1 VHFVSDKIIDI
12 DDLQLDNTI
21 KIIPETE
28 TEPEHY
34 GADNGI
40 VKSDFYQLENRVI
53 YTFKGR
59 QFIWKPLD
67 MKYIDEFGTEDVLF
81 TVTDV
86 PLETKANY
94 ARFNRAMPD
103 VDDWFIQENRE
114 LKHQILIQGF
124 QRDPFEFLF
133 GNIDFAIGGQII
145 FDADLT
151 IIADGVEQ
159 TGLFETTGG
168 IDFVDANGERFF
180 HLPEVVAYDSKI
192 PNRAMTTG
200 KYRAY
205 NDGSGVVS
213 FQIIVANEWIS
224 NIERVY
230 PLVIDPT
237 VIVSAAYST
246 VGNGGRKI
254 VRLSNGWLVAAAF
267 SSSDSRNY
275 YYKSTDN
282 GTTWTQLC
290 WNTTSRQGVA
300 LASVGTSVVAIY
312 NNVDEVSISRAVF
325 DATTVANAAL
335 PTNTIFNAFTSGYTS
350 DYLSIVADGSGVYH
364 VAYATKTSSYP
375 NSKNIFYTKST
386 DGGSTWAAATQ
397 LTTDNASGVQN
408 DHPSI
413 AIKSD
418 GHPIISNVQQAA
430 SIDDLISVQKYNGS
444 SWSST
449 GVYFPQTAE
458 GFTSILVKKNGS
470 NIGRIFVALEW
481 SNSIRVRYSD
491 DGGSGWSSL
500 TNDGFTGTKPTI
512 SENALGEVFVFYQ
525 TGSNVVYRPI
535 ANGGTSFLSES
546 TVNAGSNP
554 SVMER
559 EVSTVIGI
567 VYMDASVVKFD
578 KLLYNA
584 TPLAPTNLVPT
595 GGTIKDRAQVIRF
608 SWQYNDSPGDT
619 QSKFDLQYRLQGAG
633 TWTTVTQTTPNQ
645 FYDMPAATLAA
656 GAYEWQ
662 VRTYDSGAVV
672 GPYSSISAFNA
683 ATKTPTPTITAPA
696 NGATIATASQTA
708 TWSSVA
714 QVQYELKLLDATGV
728 TTLWT
733 DTRTSASTSKTI
745 TPELS
750 NNTTYQLSLRVMD
763 AGGIWS
769 DADIN
774 TFNVSFTAPGIPTI
788 SLVKDDVRG
797 TVTATVQNPYPAG
810 TVPALANNEIYRRE
824 NAGAWVRIATATDAL
839 AIPAASVTNNFVG
852 KVSGSTAENPHISK
866 RANDSVLRTPSAFS
880 FEANTADYGQ
890 LAVLDGVSDHETN
903 TINTQISQQLF
914 SFNLIALVERSGLI
928 IPATDKVAWLKA
940 NVTKILANWW
950 GYGSGPS
957 GNKAYLARWSA
968 NSSNWNDG
976 TIINH
981 TNGTVTKLTTQTL
994 TPTTMIDTNGFVHFL
1009 AYADASNGTTASTI
1023 NTDFIELVVDFQP
1036 GTENV
1041 APANIM
1047 NNFVGKVSGSL
1058 VENPHIGKRTVT
1070 GSTHTALLTPA
1081 TFTGGGTNEQSTADY
1096 SNSSTLNGVVVS
1108 STTNINAAIA
1118 QHLFSF
1124 DLIALIERGGFSIP
1138 SSDKVQW
1145 LKDNVKKM
1153 TANWWGYGSA
1163 PSGNFAKVAW
1173 WTGSW
1178 TSGTGAGWEHSQ
1190 GTVTKISPFTIKNA
1204 TSWFTN
1210 SIDSSGFVHILAYT
1224 NASNGTVSSII
1235 NTDYVELVVEFN
1247 YNVNRG
1253 TFIDYTPQPG
1263 ATIEYYAQAVGVNS
1277 TFAQGPSA
1285 TITPNVAFTQLA
1297 SLTDETKYVT
1307 LQKGSTLQKNNVIDS
1322 AKMKFAG
1329 RDFAMTEFGTTK
1341 ESAFDY
1347 KYLVFTW
1354 AELQTVE
1361 ELAMSGETLLLRDN
1375 KGRKTY
1381 VTLNGVGVNEVGT
1394 HWEITI
1400 RPERVYYVE
1409 GV

>member
-1 VHFVSDKIIDI
+1 VSDKIIDI

-124 QRDPFEFLF
+124 QRDPMEFLF
-133 GNIDFAIGGQII
+133 GAIEFAIGGEIQ
-145 FDADLT
+145 FDTDLT
-151 IIADGVEQ
+151 VIADGVEQ

-200 KYRAY
+200 KYRAF
-205 NDGSGVVS
+205 NDGSGFMS

-246 VGNGGRKI
+246 VGNDGRKI
-254 VRLSNGWLVAAAF
+254 VRLSNGWMVAAAF

-290 WNTTSRQGVA
+290 WNTGAKQGVA

-312 NNVDEVSISRAVF
+312 NNIDDQSISRVFF

-335 PTNTIFNAFTSGYTS
+335 STNTIFNAFTTGYTS

-364 VAYATKTSSYP
+364 AAYATKTSSYP

-397 LTTDNASGVQN
+397 LSLDNAGGVDN
-408 DHPSI
+408 LHPSI
-413 AIKSD
+413 AIKND
-418 GHPIISNVQQAA
+418 GHPVVCHSRLHNSA
-430 SIDDLISVQKYNGS
+430 DDNIRSRAFNGTT
-444 SWSST
+444 WSDVT
-449 GVYFPQTAE
+449 VYAPVTFE
-458 GFTSILVKKNGS
+458 GFASTLVKKNGS
-470 NIGRIFVALEW
+470 NIGRIFVSFENAGAA
-481 SNSIRVRYSD
+481 IVRYSD
-491 DGGSGWSSL
+491 NGGSTWNAVTG
-500 TNDGFTGTKPTI
+500 DGFTGQKTII

-525 TGSNVVYRPI
+525 TGSNIAYRPI
-535 ANGGTSFLSES
+535 ANGGTTFLSEVI
-546 TVNAGSNP
+546 VNAGSNP

-567 VYMDASVVKFD
+567 VYMDASIVKFD

-645 FYDMPAATLAA
+645 FYDMPANTLAA
-656 GAYEWQ
+656 GSYEWQ

-733 DTRTSASTSKTI
+733 DTQTNGNTSKTI
-745 TPELS
+745 THTLA

-763 AGGIWS
+763 AGGLWS

-824 NAGAWVRIATATDAL
+824 NAGAWVRIATATDAV
-839 AIPAASVTNNFVG
+839 AIPAATVTNNYVG
-852 KVSGSTAENPHISK
+852 KVTASTTENPHIAKEYAGSSLQTP
-866 RANDSVLRTPSAFS
+866 AGFSTEFTQTSYNNVFVL
-880 FEANTADYGQ
+880 ADGLLKQ
-890 LAVLDGVSDHETN
+890 STNSTN
-903 TINTQISQQLF
+903 TNIAQQLF

-928 IPATDKVAWLKA
+928 IPATDKVAWLEA
-940 NVTKILANWW
+940 NVTKIKCNWY
-950 GYGSGPS
+950 GYGSGPA
-957 GNKAYLARWSA
+957 GNKASLSA
-968 NSSNWNDG
+968 WHSVSSAWYG
-976 TIINH
+976 TLNH
-981 TNGTVTKLTTQTL
+981 TSATVTLISRILTGL
-994 TPTTMIDTNGFVHFL
+994 DIPAIIDNNGFVHYL
-1009 AYADASNGTTASTI
+1009 AFADASNGTTASTI

-1058 VENPHIGKRTVT
+1058 VENPHIWKTVGNMT
-1070 GSTHTALLTPA
+1070 TLLAPSSI
-1081 TFTGGGTNEQSTADY
+1081 TNEFGGYTTIE
-1096 SNSSTLNGVVVS
+1096 TLNGVTQATIRS
-1108 STTNINAAIA
+1108 ANNEIGA
-1118 QHLFSF
+1118 HLFSF
-1124 DLIALIERGGFSIP
+1124 NLIALIERGGFSIP

-1178 TSGTGAGWEHSQ
+1178 TSGTGSGWEHSQ

-1235 NTDYVELVVEFN
+1235 NTDYIELVVEFN

-1307 LQKGSTLQKNNVIDS
+1307 LQKGSTLQKNNAIDS

-1381 VTLNGVGVNEVGT
+1381 VTLNGVGVNEFGT